1 MKIGVG
7 SDGGDEIFGKC
18 FVKLYRFG
26 CVLWISGPLLLE
38 GDISRAYDEFTRNL
52 SNLTQGIDLNTQ
64 IYTFK
69 SIPPTS
75 EIYLG
80 S

>member
-26 CVLWISGPLLLE
+26 CGLWISGPLLLE
-38 GDISRAYDEFTRNL
+38 GDISRAYDEFITKPIEFNPRDRFKH
-52 SNLTQGIDLNTQ
+52 SDL
-64 IYTFK
+64 
-69 SIPPTS
+69 
-75 EIYLG
+75 YL
-80 S
+80 